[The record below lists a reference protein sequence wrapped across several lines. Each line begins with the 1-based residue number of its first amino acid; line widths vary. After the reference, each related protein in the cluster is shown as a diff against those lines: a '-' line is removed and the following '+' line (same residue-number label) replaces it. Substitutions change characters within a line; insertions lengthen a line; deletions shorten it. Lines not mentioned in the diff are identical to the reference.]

1 MKLSGFGNLNLE
13 WMKSD
18 AVVVKNLSKR
28 SRIPH
33 ECKLTVYE
41 YIVGLIKGGSYAYE
55 EFQVLNHISF
65 AIKRGETFV
74 VIRPKNDVGRRKRCW
89 RSTIG

>member
-1 MKLSGFGNLNLE
+1 
-13 WMKSD
+13 MKSD

-41 YIVGLIKGGSYAYE
+41 YIVGLIKGGSYTYE
-55 EFQVLNHISF
+55 EFLVLNHISF
-65 AIKRGETFV
+65 SIKREETFG
-74 VIRPKNDVGRRKRCW
+74 VIRPKNDVGGDEKDA
-89 RSTIG
+89 GGVL